1 RGHKGDRHR
10 LFRIVRQLEIDQRAD
25 REYSTVGHQE
35 GVAVGRRCCQRGGA
49 DSGICAWPV
58 LDHDRLAEPLL
69 KPPRD
74 DTRERVRQPP
84 AGFGTMILIAWVGYR
99 SWAWAAHE
107 PRGQPSEA
115 TTARVARSEMVF
127 IATSFKPIKAC
138 HCTMERLC
146 YRSELLFFS
155 IDIVF
160 MNAPPAVNRAE
171 LVSRRLK
178 LRQLEVLLAVARSGS
193 MAKAAE
199 ALAITQPV
207 VSKSIA
213 DLEATLGVRL
223 LDRTTRGID
232 LTLFGRALLER
243 SVAIFNDL
251 KTSVNELDFLADGT
265 GGHLRIG
272 SSDTIAFGMLGA
284 ILDRLS
290 RRYPRLDFEAIAGL
304 PHEDLVTRKIDLVI
318 GRLPSVIPNDIN
330 VSILYDEEAY
340 I

>member
-1 RGHKGDRHR
+1 
-10 LFRIVRQLEIDQRAD
+10 
-25 REYSTVGHQE
+25 
-35 GVAVGRRCCQRGGA
+35 
-49 DSGICAWPV
+49 
-58 LDHDRLAEPLL
+58 
-69 KPPRD
+69 
-74 DTRERVRQPP
+74 
-84 AGFGTMILIAWVGYR
+84 
-99 SWAWAAHE
+99 
-107 PRGQPSEA
+107 
-115 TTARVARSEMVF
+115 
-127 IATSFKPIKAC
+127 
-138 HCTMERLC
+138 
-146 YRSELLFFS
+146 
-155 IDIVF
+155 

-318 GRLPSVIPNDIN
+318 GRLPSVIPNDMN

-340 I
+340 IVTSEHNPLTRRRRVPLAELVEQQWCGFSFDSFPFSLWTGAFQARGLKMPRNVVETPSLLAQMGLARTGQFVTILPRTMIHFGGHHLRKIDIDLPAPTYPVGILTLKHRAPNPITPVFINCAREVAKPFLSTKRPRQ